1 MNPGEPRTAE
11 LPRPRW
17 LLQGSGCVVGKGGRG
32 MNPGEPRTAELPRQ
46 DTGTQQAQGGVLH
59 SVSPSFAQV
68 RGHVLV
74 CSPRG

>member
-1 MNPGEPRTAE
+1 MNPGEP
-11 LPRPRW
+11 
-17 LLQGSGCVVGKGGRG
+17 G
-32 MNPGEPRTAELPRQ
+32 TAELPRQ
-46 DTGTQQAQGGVLH
+46 DMGTQRAEGGDLH

>member
-1 MNPGEPRTAE
+1 
-11 LPRPRW
+11 
-17 LLQGSGCVVGKGGRG
+17 